1 MGCKG
6 RFDTALMYKYMI
18 KTVVQPHVKSF
29 IPLNLSDWLKY
40 TSACIDVCTFTSDI
54 KNVHVCIA
62 VALTGVPE
70 GINIQGLIYNV
81 HVAAVH
87 KHVHVHVCIIT
98 MKLKC
103 SYQLPSLQ
111 HNCALIYTH
120 TVMDAVCSHR

>member
-70 GINIQGLIYNV
+70 GINIQCTCSCCAQARTCTCMHNYNEV
-81 HVAAVH
+81 KMFIPVA
-87 KHVHVHVCIIT
+87 IIAT
-98 MKLKC
+98 
-103 SYQLPSLQ
+103 
-111 HNCALIYTH
+111 
-120 TVMDAVCSHR
+120 